1 MVPLVP
7 KLLQRR
13 GSLLENMKFLAIAVA
28 KERITQIRFDIGGLA
43 DNIEAARRLLQAK
56 STNQRFQDPAS
67 RLRVTV

>member
-1 MVPLVP
+1 
-7 KLLQRR
+7 
-13 GSLLENMKFLAIAVA
+13 MKFLAIAVA